1 MSVRQLARARYLVE
15 NNVRVK
21 EGRQALNA
29 AVLLEEE
36 DKESTVQEGTPCA
49 FNVLGKY
56 I

>member
-29 AVLLEEE
+29 ALPLEEE
-36 DKESTVQEGTPCA
+36 DKGSTVQEETACA
-49 FNVLGKY
+49 FNV
-56 I
+56 